1 MRVALDSN
9 TAQKRNT
16 GTGAN
21 ARVEGGRARRHSILI
36 VAATEVKNN
45 NKASPWSVATPVK
58 RRSSSACRARLARH
72 HDKSHPRSRSCDAVA
87 SKLPRQH
94 AWHSS
99 RSSSHVHERWFTGS
113 HMAGRTGSSSARC
126 GRPPGMHDHRV
137 TVRTAR
143 PAARCVE
150 LIGSRIDAQRRTTP

>member
-21 ARVEGGRARRHSILI
+21 ARVEGGRARRYSIAV
-36 VAATEVKNN
+36 VAATKVNN
-45 NKASPWSVATPVK
+45 NKASLKSTATPVQ

-72 HDKSHPRSRSCDAVA
+72 HDESHLRSRSCDAVA

-94 AWHSS
+94 AWHST
-99 RSSSHVHERWFTGS
+99 RSSSHVHERWFTQS
-113 HMAGRTGSSSARC
+113 H
-126 GRPPGMHDHRV
+126 
-137 TVRTAR
+137 TAWSYWVFR
-143 PAARCVE
+143 GKVE
-150 LIGSRIDAQRRTTP
+150 ATDGYH